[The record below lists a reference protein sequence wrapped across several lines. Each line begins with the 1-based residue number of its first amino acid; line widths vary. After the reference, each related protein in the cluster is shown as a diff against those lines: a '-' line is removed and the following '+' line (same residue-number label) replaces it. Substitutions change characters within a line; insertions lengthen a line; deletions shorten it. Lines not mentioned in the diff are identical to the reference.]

1 MSKAASAD
9 AGAVSCSFGR
19 LLRQWRGAHQVSQLD
34 LALAAEVSPRHL
46 SFVETGRAAPSRDMV
61 LRLSETLDLPLRARN
76 DLLVAA
82 GYAPIFRETALAEPV
97 MDGVKTALDFILR
110 QQEPYPALVVD
121 RGWNI
126 VGRNDAA
133 LRLRHALA
141 DPEKFAAA
149 GSAARNAM
157 KLIFDPLLYRPF
169 VEDWEAIA
177 LQILLRVR
185 HEARE
190 SAVGEPA
197 ARLLRELMAYPG
209 APQPAFAAAL
219 PPNEPLMTV
228 TLRKGDLRIKYFS
241 TLSTF
246 GTPQDLT
253 LQELRIK
260 CFFPADEETS
270 VHFHRWAA
278 DEHKAVAMASPAG

>member
-1 MSKAASAD
+1 MLKTAFAD
-9 AGAVSCSFGR
+9 AGAVSCAFGR
-19 LLRQWRGAHQVSQLD
+19 LLRQWRGARQVSQLD

-61 LRLSETLDLPLRARN
+61 LRLGETLDLPLRARN
-76 DLLVAA
+76 ELLNAA
-82 GYAPIFRETALAEPV
+82 GYAPIFNETALVEPV
-97 MDGVKTALDFILR
+97 MDGVKTALAFILR

-121 RGWNI
+121 RGWRI
-126 VGRNDAA
+126 FDRNAAA
-133 LRLRHALA
+133 LRLRNAFL

-149 GSAARNAM
+149 GAAARNAM

-169 VEDWEAIA
+169 VEDWEEIA
-177 LQILLRVR
+177 LQILLRLR

-190 SAVGEPA
+190 GAVGEPA
-197 ARLLRELMAYPG
+197 AQLLRELMAYPG
-209 APQPAFAAAL
+209 APQPNFAAAL

-228 TLRKGDLRIKYFS
+228 TLRKGDVRIKYFS

-246 GTPQDLT
+246 GTPQDIT

-260 CFFPADEETS
+260 SFFPADAESAET
-270 VHFHRWAA
+270 FHRWAA
-278 DEHKAVAMASPAG
+278 EERKAAARSSSAA

>member
-1 MSKAASAD
+1 M
-9 AGAVSCSFGR
+9 GAVDNGDYR
-19 LLRQWRGAHQVSQLD
+19 K
-34 LALAAEVSPRHL
+34 
-46 SFVETGRAAPSRDMV
+46 
-61 LRLSETLDLPLRARN
+61 
-76 DLLVAA
+76 
-82 GYAPIFRETALAEPV
+82 TALAEPV

-110 QQEPYPALVVD
+110 QQEPYPAVVVA
-121 RGWNI
+121 RGWNV

-133 LRLRHALA
+133 LRQRLAMA

-149 GSAARNAM
+149 GSAALNAM
-157 KLIFDPLLYRPF
+157 KLIFDPLRYRPF

-190 SAVGEPA
+190 GAMGKPA
-197 ARLLRELMAYPG
+197 ARLLRELMASPG
-209 APQPAFAAAL
+209 APQHTCAAAL

-228 TLRKGDLRIKYFS
+228 TLRKGDLLHQVYFS

-246 GTPQDLT
+246 GTPQDIT

-260 CFFPADEETS
+260 CFLPGDEETS
-270 VHFHRWAA
+270 AHFQRWARTSA
-278 DEHKAVAMASPAG
+278 KPPR